1 MTKVA
6 ALPQTTF
13 ERGTTFDRYELLCH
27 LAQGGMANVWLARMH
42 SKPEFE
48 RLFAIKTVLPAEAE
62 NPEFRAMF
70 LDEARLVSRIDHP
83 NVARVSDVGE
93 HQGLPYLVMEL
104 IEGDSLDKLVRD
116 VRDAGEVIPL
126 GIALRIAADACNGLA
141 AAHDLVD
148 AHGQPMNV
156 VHRDVSPQNIL
167 VATTGLSKV
176 IDFGIAKG
184 RDRISA
190 RTSTGVLKG
199 KASYMPREQA
209 CGEEVDARTDTW
221 ALGAVLYY
229 LFAGHA
235 PYKSKSELATLRMAI
250 TAAPIAPL
258 PPDVPGLVRALVAKA
273 LRHDP
278 KDRFQTAGDMAVAVE
293 NVMRALGATAS
304 YNEVGT
310 FVRRAMAA
318 RLAVRRELVSLALI
332 ESTNRESVRFSAA
345 APVEVEVVLEAPGRT
360 FWGAALRSI
369 TSSLPKG
376 ARSSRTRL
384 VLAAVAAL
392 WVVVVGMVSVSGRG
406 RAPSATRQAPEPKA
420 GAVAESVPADLPVP
434 APVDEFPPPP
444 APATLPAPPVEV
456 TAAAATSATPPRA
469 HTAAPRPAASA
480 AAAATHSKNA
490 PKPAAKS
497 RDDEA
502 GF

>member
-1 MTKVA
+1 MPD
-6 ALPQTTF
+6 LQPTF
-13 ERGTTFDRYELLCH
+13 ERGTTLDRYELLGH
-27 LAQGGMANVWLARMH
+27 LAQGGMANVWLARLH

-62 NPEFRAMF
+62 NPDFRAMF

-83 NVARVSDVGE
+83 NVVRVVDVGE
-93 HQGLPYLVMEL
+93 QQGFPYLVMEL

-116 VRDAGEVIPL
+116 VRAAGEGIPL
-126 GIALRIAADACNGLA
+126 GIALRVVADACNGLA

-148 AHGQPMNV
+148 ARGVPLNV

-199 KASYMPREQA
+199 KANYMPREQA

-229 LFAGHA
+229 LFAGHS
-235 PYKSKSELATLRMAI
+235 PYKSTSELATLRMAI
-250 TAAPIAPL
+250 TAAPIPPL
-258 PPDVPGLVRALVAKA
+258 PTSVPGLVRALVGKA

-278 KDRFQTAGDMAVAVE
+278 KDRFQTAGEMAVALE
-293 NVMRALGATAS
+293 HVMRALGASAS
-304 YNEVGT
+304 YSEVGT
-310 FVRRAMAA
+310 FVRRTMAA
-318 RLAVRRELVSLALI
+318 RLDARRELVSKALI
-332 ESTNRESVRFSAA
+332 ESTTRESQRISSSVA
-345 APVEVEVVLEAPGRT
+345 VEVDVELEAPGRT
-360 FWGAALRSI
+360 VWGAALRSI
-369 TSSLPKG
+369 TSTLP
-376 ARSSRTRL
+376 ARSSRARL
-384 VLAAVAAL
+384 VLTALAAV
-392 WVVVVGMVSVSGRG
+392 WVVVVGVVGVAGRG
-406 RAPSATRQAPEPKA
+406 RTPNQAKQAPPVDSAT
-420 GAVAESVPADLPVP
+420 SVIFDTAQT
-434 APVDEFPPPP
+434 
-444 APATLPAPPVEV
+444 PATPAIPPAPPVETTATAV
-456 TAAAATSATPPRA
+456 TSVAPPRA
-469 HTAAPRPAASA
+469 HAAAPRPGASA
-480 AAAATHSKNA
+480 SATVTHSKNA
-490 PKPAAKS
+490 PKPAARS